1 MTSQLAPLS
10 AYCHEQAH
18 AVAAW
23 VNRASIELDLDKTV
37 IVQAV
42 LFALLVV
49 ILKPL
54 LFDPVLAVFGL
65 REERTEGARVEA
77 RRLQEQAGELLV
89 RYERERQQVHRV
101 AADERDKTRTETAH
115 LEASILNEARTAV
128 QDVVERGRRNV
139 SEQVKAIRFQLG
151 RESERLA
158 RDVAARV
165 LGREV
170 G

>member
-1 MTSQLAPLS
+1 MR
-10 AYCHEQAH
+10 
-18 AVAAW
+18 AW
-23 VNRASIELDLDKTV
+23 VSRAAIELDLDKTV
-37 IVQAV
+37 IIQAV

-65 REERTEGARVEA
+65 REERTEGAKVEA
-77 RRLQEQAGELLV
+77 RRLQGQAGELLV
-89 RYERERQQVHRV
+89 RYERERQQVHQV
-101 AADERDKTRTETAH
+101 AANERDRTRTETAR
-115 LEASILNEARTAV
+115 LEASILGEARAAV
-128 QDVVERGRRNV
+128 QDIVERGRKNAG
-139 SEQVKAIRFQLG
+139 EQVNSVRFQLG
-151 RESERLA
+151 RESERIA